1 MEGVNTNN
9 FASKSASYSSSAP
22 NSQQPTTSTKVK
34 DNLSLGGSGNNLTDI
49 SDIANR
55 VENSSP
61 ELRNNVIAKAQSL
74 LNDPDW
80 LSDSNLDRLATKI
93 SLEENL

>member
-9 FASKSASYSSSAP
+9 FANKSASYSSSAP

-61 ELRNNVIAKAQSL
+61 ELRNDVIAKAQSL

>member
-61 ELRNNVIAKAQSL
+61 ELRNDIIAKAQSL

>member
-61 ELRNNVIAKAQSL
+61 DLRNDVIAKAQSL
-74 LNDPDW
+74 LNDPNW

>member
-9 FASKSASYSSSAP
+9 FASKSASYSSSVP

-61 ELRNNVIAKAQSL
+61 ELRNDVIAKAQSL

>member
-61 ELRNNVIAKAQSL
+61 ELRSDVIAKAQSL

>member
-9 FASKSASYSSSAP
+9 FASKSASYSSSAS
-22 NSQQPTTSTKVK
+22 NSQQPATPIKVN
-34 DNLSLGGSGNNLTDI
+34 DSLILEGCGNNLTDI

-55 VENSSP
+55 VESSSP
-61 ELRNNVIAKAQSL
+61 DLRNDVIAKAQSL
-74 LNDPDW
+74 INDPNW
-80 LSDSNLDRLATKI
+80 LSDSNLNRLATKI

>member
-9 FASKSASYSSSAP
+9 LASKSANYSSSAP

-34 DNLSLGGSGNNLTDI
+34 DNLSLGASGNNLTDI

-61 ELRNNVIAKAQSL
+61 DLRNDVIAKAQSL
-74 LNDPDW
+74 LNDPNW

>member
-61 ELRNNVIAKAQSL
+61 ELRNDVIAKAQSL